1 MTPERFDR
9 RDMRRVLVLLALAAM
24 SVAYTA
30 YNFKAAFPQASINLR
45 YSKDQIS
52 AMAGQF
58 LNQQGLRL
66 DGFHQLT
73 LFDPDQTGS
82 LYLERELGLEEANR
96 LMRAEVPVWRW
107 RARWFRPPEK
117 EEMTVWLSPEG
128 RLVGFEHQ
136 IREDAKGARLT
147 KEQAR
152 AIAESFLRR
161 QTATPQRF
169 IEEQLQQRPNRY
181 DYLFTWEQEGFKAKE
196 ATHRRSVTVQGDQ
209 VGAYQEFLHVPEKW
223 KRDFATMRAANDL
236 YSQIAVGL
244 YVPLILGAVVLI
256 IIWIRRKDL
265 DWRSLVLISTVVGG
279 LMMLNEWNQLPFFI
293 DQTSTSTP
301 YYETLVIGLLRGLGA
316 GVFVFLYVILAAAA
330 GEPLYRRAQPMQL
343 SLASGFAWRGLRS
356 KRAFNACV
364 VGYAFAAVHIAF
376 VVAFYLIG
384 RKFGVWSPQ
393 EIEYS
398 DLLSTLLPWIYPVAI
413 SLLAATSEE
422 FWFRLFAIP
431 ALQRIVK
438 WRWVAIV
445 VAAFVWGFLHSNYPQ
460 QPGYIRGIEVGIIGV
475 AAGFLM
481 MRYGILS
488 TLIWHFT
495 VDAVM
500 IGMFLFQSES
510 GYFQLSGLV
519 VVAAILLPLG
529 ISLISYRKNGGF
541 VTVPEALNEGTRLAE
556 APNEAP
562 AEPVAE
568 AVAEPAAAPEP
579 ARRSSAKWLLVAGAL
594 GAVAVVAL
602 HPFEFG
608 DFVRVTLTRSE
619 VEQTAD
625 RALTGRNLKPADW
638 RRVTEFMVNFQAADF
653 EYLRRSAGPTV
664 ANHAVRDRTTT
675 GVWTVRYFQPLKKE
689 EWRVFVNGEGRAFRV
704 DHVLDEKAAGA
715 NLAAEEARAIA
726 SRYAADV
733 QHVDL
738 SRYRALDA
746 ATEKKDHR
754 TDHNFAWED
763 PEFKI
768 GEAKARISVAVQGD
782 EPSSFRR
789 YLKLPEEWLREFE
802 RPRVQR
808 FLVVGLIGALSLP
821 LLFIF
826 IKRLPGHQ
834 YRWRMYL
841 SVAGVTCG
849 LGLLANLN
857 QWPTYLAA
865 YETAKP
871 LENFFGQAIVA
882 RLIGALF
889 FAGAGFVGALAVDV
903 FLRIGCENRRVE
915 TPSLLFTVALALV
928 VAGFSRLAGVA
939 GELAGG
945 PRLSVRMWGMA
956 GTDVLLPGLAVLAQ
970 AAFAA
975 LGWLAVAVIVLSAAA
990 KLLTPR
996 LRLTIFATIVV
1007 VAALGRALTPA
1018 QFGVSAL
1025 VLAGWM
1031 ALFYA
1036 LLKTRGA
1043 DVVGWGVAIFWLET
1057 VSRTATMMVQPSPW
1071 FQWNGVVAMVVAAV
1085 VGVVA
1090 IRVTART
1097 LSAPSGT

>member
-9 RDMRRVLVLLALAAM
+9 RDTRRVLVLLALAAM

-52 AMAGQF
+52 AMAGRF

-73 LFDPDQTGS
+73 LFDPDETGS

-136 IREDAKGARLT
+136 IREDSKGARLT

-223 KRDFATMRAANDL
+223 KRDFARMRAANDL
-236 YSQIAVGL
+236 YAQIAVGF

-301 YYETLVIGLLRGLGA
+301 YYETLAIGLLRGLGY

-330 GEPLYRRAQPMQL
+330 GEPLYRRAQPGEL

-422 FWFRLFAIP
+422 FWFRLFAVP
-431 ALQRIVK
+431 ALQRVVK

-495 VDAVM
+495 VDAVL

-519 VVAAILLPLG
+519 VVAAILMPLA
-529 ISLISYRKNGGF
+529 ISLISYRRNGGF
-541 VTVPEALNEGTRLAE
+541 VTAPEALNEGVRLAE
-556 APNEAP
+556 APVETP
-562 AEPVAE
+562 REPVAE
-568 AVAEPAAAPEP
+568 TVAEPAVAPAP
-579 ARRSSAKWLLVAGAL
+579 ARLWSAKWLLVAGAL
-594 GAVAVVAL
+594 GAVAVFAL
-602 HPFEFG
+602 RPFEFG

-619 VEQTAD
+619 TERAAD
-625 RALTGRNLKPADW
+625 RALTDRNLKPADW
-638 RRVTEFMVNFQAADF
+638 RRVTKFMANFQAADF
-653 EYLRRSAGPTV
+653 EYLRRSAGPTA
-664 ANHAVRDRTTT
+664 ANHTVRDRTTT
-675 GVWTVRYFQPLKKE
+675 GVWMVRYFQPLKKE
-689 EWRVFVNGEGRAFRV
+689 EWCVFVNAEGRSFRV
-704 DHVLDEKAAGA
+704 DHVLDEKTAGA
-715 NLAAEEARAIA
+715 NLPAEEARAIA
-726 SRYAADV
+726 LRYAADV

-738 SRYRALDA
+738 GRYRALDA

-754 TDHNFAWED
+754 TDHSFVWED
-763 PEFKI
+763 PEFKT

-789 YLKLPEEWLREFE
+789 YVKLPEEWVREFE

-808 FLVVGLIGALSLP
+808 FLVTGLIGALALP
-821 LLFIF
+821 LLFVF
-826 IKRLPGHQ
+826 IKRLPGHE
-834 YRWRMYL
+834 YRWRMYFT
-841 SVAGVTCG
+841 VAGVTCG
-849 LGLLANLN
+849 LALLVNLN

-871 LENFFGQAIVA
+871 LENFFGQAIVG
-882 RLIGALF
+882 RLIGALLV
-889 FAGAGFVGALAVDV
+889 AGAGLLGALAVDV

-915 TPSLLFTVALALV
+915 TPSLLFTIALALV
-928 VAGFSRLAGVA
+928 VAGFARLAGVA
-939 GELAGG
+939 GDMAGG
-945 PRLSVRMWGMA
+945 PRLSVRMWGIA
-956 GTDVLLPGLAVLAQ
+956 GTDVLLPGLAALAQ

-975 LGWLAVAVIVLSAAA
+975 LGWLAAAVIVLSAAS

-996 LRLTIFATIVV
+996 LRLVVLVTIVV

-1018 QFGVSAL
+1018 QFGVGAL
-1025 VLAGWM
+1025 VVAAWV

-1043 DVVGWGVAIFWLET
+1043 DVVGLGVAIFWLET
-1057 VSRTATMMVQPSPW
+1057 ASRTATMMAQPSPW
-1071 FQWNGVVAMVVAAV
+1071 FQWNGALAAAVAAI

-1090 IRVTART
+1090 IRLAART
-1097 LSAPSGT
+1097 LSASSGA

>member
-1 MTPERFDR
+1 MTPERFDK
-9 RDMRRVLVLLALAAM
+9 RDMRRVVFLLAVAAM

-52 AMAGQF
+52 SMAGRF
-58 LNQQGLRL
+58 LNERGLRV

-107 RARWFRPPEK
+107 RARWFRPPDK

-136 IREDAKGARLT
+136 IRETDAGARLT

-152 AIAESFLRR
+152 AIAERFLRQ
-161 QTATPQRF
+161 QTSTPQRF
-169 IEEQLQQRPNRY
+169 IEEQLQERPNRY

-196 ATHRRSVTVQGDQ
+196 ATNRRSVTVQGDQ

-236 YSQIAVGL
+236 YSQIATGL
-244 YVPLILGAVVLI
+244 YVPLILGALVLI

-265 DWRSLVLISTVVGG
+265 DARSLLVVSTVVGG

-301 YYETLVIGLLRGLGA
+301 YYETLAIGLLRGLGA

-330 GEPLYRRAQPMQL
+330 GEPLYRRAQPGQL

-356 KRAFNACV
+356 KRAFDACV

-393 EIEYS
+393 EVEYS

-422 FWFRLFAIP
+422 FWFRLFAVP

-438 WRWVAIV
+438 WRWLAIV
-445 VAAFVWGFLHSNYPQ
+445 VPAFVWGFLHSNYPQ
-460 QPGYIRGIEVGIIGV
+460 QPGYIRGIEVGVIGI
-475 AAGFLM
+475 AAGYLM

-495 VDAVM
+495 VDAVL
-500 IGMFLFQSES
+500 IGMFLFRSES

-519 VVAAILLPLG
+519 VVAAILAPLA
-529 ISLISYRKNGGF
+529 ISLISYRRNGGF
-541 VTVPEALNEGTRLAE
+541 ITVPEALNEGARLAE
-556 APNEAP
+556 TPVAAPVEP
-562 AEPVAE
+562 PVEPVAE
-568 AVAEPAAAPEP
+568 PVTAPAP
-579 ARRSSAKWLLVAGAL
+579 ARLWRAKWFLVAGAL

-602 HPFEFG
+602 RPFEFG
-608 DFVRVTLTRSE
+608 DFVRVGLTRGE
-619 VEQTAD
+619 AEKAAD
-625 RALTGRNLKPADW
+625 RAMTGRNLKPADW
-638 RRVTEFMVNFQAADF
+638 RRVTEFIANFQVSDF
-653 EYLRRSAGPTV
+653 EYLRRLAGRTA
-664 ANHAVRDRTTT
+664 ANDAVRDRATT
-675 GVWTVRYFQPLKKE
+675 GVWMVRYFQPLKKE
-689 EWRVFVNGEGRAFRV
+689 EWRVFVNSGGNAFRL
-704 DHVLDEKAAGA
+704 DHVVDEKAAGA
-715 NLAAEEARAIA
+715 NLSAEEARAIA
-726 SRYAADV
+726 LRYAADA
-733 QHVDL
+733 QRVDL

-754 TDHNFAWED
+754 TDHDFVWED
-763 PEFKI
+763 PDFKI
-768 GEAKARISVAVQGD
+768 GEAKARISVSVQGD

-789 YLKLPEEWLREFE
+789 FLKLPEEWLREFE
-802 RPRVQR
+802 RPRVQN
-808 FLVVGLIGALSLP
+808 FLIVGLIGALALP
-821 LLFIF
+821 LVFVF
-826 IKRLPGHQ
+826 VKRLPGHE
-834 YRWRMYL
+834 YRWRVYL
-841 SVAGVTCG
+841 VVAGVACG
-849 LGLLANLN
+849 LALLANLN
-857 QWPTYLAA
+857 QWPVYLAA

-871 LENFFGQAIVA
+871 LENYFGQAIVG

-889 FAGAGFVGALAVDV
+889 FAGAGLLGALAVDV
-903 FLRIGCENRRVE
+903 FLRVGIEDRRIE
-915 TPSLLFTVALALV
+915 APSLVSTIALALV

-939 GELAGG
+939 GDMIGG
-945 PRLSVRMWGMA
+945 PRLSVRMWSIA
-956 GTDVLLPGLAVLAQ
+956 GTDVALPGFAVLAQ
-970 AAFAA
+970 AVFAA
-975 LGWLAVAVIVLSAAA
+975 LGWVAAAVIVLSAAA
-990 KLLTPR
+990 RLVKPR
-996 LRLTIFATIVV
+996 MRLAILATVV
-1007 VAALGRALTPA
+1007 IIAALGRALTPA
-1018 QFGVSAL
+1018 QFAVGAL
-1025 VLAGWM
+1025 VSVCWM

-1043 DVVGWGVAIFWLET
+1043 DVVGLGVAVFWLET
-1057 VSRTATMMVQPSPW
+1057 ASRAATMMAQPSFW
-1071 FQWNGVVAMVVAAV
+1071 FQWNGAAAALLAAIA
-1085 VGVVA
+1085 GVLA
-1090 IRVTART
+1090 IRIASRR
-1097 LSAPSGT
+1097 LRASSGE